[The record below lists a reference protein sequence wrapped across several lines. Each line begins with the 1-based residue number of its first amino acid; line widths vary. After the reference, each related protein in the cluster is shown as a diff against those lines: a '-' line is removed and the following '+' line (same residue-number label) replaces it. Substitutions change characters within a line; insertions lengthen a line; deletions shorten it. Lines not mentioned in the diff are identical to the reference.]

1 MPKYG
6 IHHIVLKEAASQLS
20 ALPDPGARSAG
31 EVINAE
37 LPSAVIGSVG
47 PDLFFW
53 GPDYEIVQKIYRL
66 HRTIEDVLSLYNSV
80 VAPIRSV
87 KDAVGEATE
96 AVVGSLAPNTLE
108 LVKRLVEEVKQTA
121 SLFKSALGMNL
132 LNGVLEGVNLVTNAA
147 GLGSA
152 AHGFFQ
158 TFVPDVHRNKPESEW
173 YWFDMLHYRR
183 SGFFAKGLVLGAVTP
198 REKAFAYGYL
208 SHIAADVAG
217 HPYVNTIVGAPY
229 RMNVQRHVTAENFQ
243 DSWKYKRYYNGES
256 INRTL
261 LARMGIPERLPA
273 DVGDLLGRTFTG
285 VYGGLPADRRP
296 RRLGG
301 NGFYTRT
308 QIDETYDVFYK
319 VLALMAG
326 MAVERPT
333 EPFSGAADI
342 LADALDAFSPP
353 PSPPDSPSSACS
365 WTDIL
370 SFGLT
375 ERSRECY
382 RNFFEELES
391 WLDYLGE
398 LMAWTLQTLLNLID
412 LVLALLLSLPI
423 CVLLA
428 LLYGIQLL
436 CYQAYR
442 SARLALATC
451 GFVMPEP
458 DELDTSIGRNL
469 ITLADVCA
477 ENFKNFPSRPSIS
490 APGGP
495 MRRSAVR
502 SKPEAC
508 SRTGF
513 PSEMPPTLRCGWSP
527 THTTPTGRRRWMR
540 CSSPTG
546 TWMRTAVMAT
556 VPGRELCRKP
566 SPMRWPTRATRWSER
581 VFGSTA
587 EHSVPELFRRPAPQP
602 AARQSRNRDQRCAV
616 DEETASRSE
625 GLRGI
630 PGDRR
635 LPRGRRS
642 WPEPADQ
649 DPPGIL
655 SHHQPEKDLLHRSR
669 TGQLGVVRDSG
680 QLRSSFGE
688 PRVHR
693 APTFSPAHFFWKYG
707 PSHPSCTCSMR
718 RGRHSDA
725 HRR

>member
-66 HRTIEDVLSLYNSV
+66 HRNIEDVLSLYNSV

-477 ENFKNFPSRPSIS
+477 ENFKNFPSRGTPPRSHLVCPTPDTERPKTSAGFHEHGIEATPDRYICQEPFNFGAWRAYASVRGPEQTRSLQSDRLSIGN
-490 APGGP
+490 ATDLTVWMVANAHNANRPP
-495 MRRSAVR
+495 EVDAVLFADWNLDADR
-502 SKPEAC
+502 GYGYRAWAGVVPEAEPYEVANE
-508 SRTGF
+508 SY
-513 PSEMPPTLRCGWSP
+513 
-527 THTTPTGRRRWMR
+527 
-540 CSSPTG
+540 
-546 TWMRTAVMAT
+546 T
-556 VPGRELCRKP
+556 VE
-566 SPMRWPTRATRWSER
+566 
-581 VFGSTA
+581 
-587 EHSVPELFRRPAPQP
+587 
-602 AARQSRNRDQRCAV
+602 
-616 DEETASRSE
+616 
-625 GLRGI
+625 
-630 PGDRR
+630 
-635 LPRGRRS
+635 
-642 WPEPADQ
+642 
-649 DPPGIL
+649 
-655 SHHQPEKDLLHRSR
+655 
-669 TGQLGVVRDSG
+669 
-680 QLRSSFGE
+680 
-688 PRVHR
+688 
-693 APTFSPAHFFWKYG
+693 
-707 PSHPSCTCSMR
+707 
-718 RGRHSDA
+718 
-725 HRR
+725 